1 MKRLFIPLFVAVV
14 HLTFAQGR
22 PGIFT
27 TSLNSDNRLSIIK
40 SSINVPVWHEKN
52 FWPLYEDYL
61 SNAST
66 VSISSYTN
74 LSGLAKLDATAIEQ
88 EAFEFGNN
96 MIKSRA
102 ESLKILEKYYV
113 EIGTAFNGVI
123 ALQFL
128 QAESLLDMMECT
140 HIYEETNWK
149 KFKFQVNGLI
159 SPQARQVKHNSLRL
173 AISLPAEKAEA
184 FWKVYFRYEEEC
196 NALLGENYSIISLY
210 SIEPSDFTPGLSKRL
225 GYDFIKLMQRENRL
239 KEEYFLAMNE
249 AVGASLASRF
259 LAWEDYHS
267 LISKMHA
274 WVEK

>member
-1 MKRLFIPLFVAVV
+1 MKRLFIPVLVAIVQ
-14 HLTFAQGR
+14 LTFSQVR
-22 PGIFT
+22 PGVFT
-27 TSLNSDNRLSIIK
+27 TSLTSDSRLSIIK
-40 SSINVPVWHEKN
+40 SSVNVPVWHEKS

-61 SNAST
+61 SNAITLSNA
-66 VSISSYTN
+66 SYMN
-74 LSGLAKLDATAIEQ
+74 LADLAKLDEATIEQ
-88 EAFEFGNN
+88 DAFEYGSK
-96 MIKSRA
+96 MIRSRT
-102 ESLKILEKYYV
+102 ESLKVLEKYYV
-113 EIGTAFNGVI
+113 EIGTEFNGVI

-149 KFKFQVNGLI
+149 KFKFQFNGLT
-159 SPQARQVKHNSLRL
+159 SPQSRQAKHNSLKL
-173 AISLPAEKAEA
+173 ALSLPAEKAEA

-225 GYDFIKLMQRENRL
+225 GYDFIKLMQRENKL
-239 KEEYFLAMNE
+239 KEEYFLAMNK
-249 AVGASLASRF
+249 AVGPSLASSF

-274 WVEK
+274 WVEN